1 MSLIVGSARID
12 ENGKVSGGAVG
23 DNNGR
28 EISTQ
33 PYYMHKKGW
42 YVLRPKTVEL
52 ADGLASAML
61 DACANDN
68 IGYDQSNR
76 YGVIRMVKKYG
87 TLKAIAEKTEADCS
101 SLVRACCIQNGF
113 DPGDFATSGEADKLE
128 KTGKF
133 KDRKPVDE
141 KTVLYDGDVL
151 VTKTSGHTVIITGGN
166 SRSAK
171 SDKNGSKL
179 TSKTAKSSAN
189 KRSSSVAGTYKT
201 TTDCNMRHGAGK
213 QNASMVVLE
222 QGTEVKCYGYY
233 SAYQGVKWLYV
244 QTTYKDIKYT
254 GFVSERVLKKK

>member
-12 ENGKVSGGAVG
+12 ENGKISGGAVG

-87 TLKAIAEKTEADCS
+87 TLKAIAEKTELSKKDSEKALPQC
-101 SLVRACCIQNGF
+101 LKRRTRLHLCRAVCL
-113 DPGDFATSGEADKLE
+113 PLTVTAE
-128 KTGKF
+128 KPL
-133 KDRKPVDE
+133 RYKP
-141 KTVLYDGDVL
+141 
-151 VTKTSGHTVIITGGN
+151 
-166 SRSAK
+166 
-171 SDKNGSKL
+171 
-179 TSKTAKSSAN
+179 
-189 KRSSSVAGTYKT
+189 
-201 TTDCNMRHGAGK
+201 
-213 QNASMVVLE
+213 
-222 QGTEVKCYGYY
+222 
-233 SAYQGVKWLYV
+233 
-244 QTTYKDIKYT
+244 
-254 GFVSERVLKKK
+254 

>member
-12 ENGKVSGGAVG
+12 ENGKISGGAVG

-87 TLKAIAEKTEADCS
+87 TLKAIAEKTEADS
-101 SLVRACCIQNGF
+101 RA
-113 DPGDFATSGEADKLE
+113 
-128 KTGKF
+128 
-133 KDRKPVDE
+133 
-141 KTVLYDGDVL
+141 
-151 VTKTSGHTVIITGGN
+151 
-166 SRSAK
+166 
-171 SDKNGSKL
+171 
-179 TSKTAKSSAN
+179 
-189 KRSSSVAGTYKT
+189 
-201 TTDCNMRHGAGK
+201 
-213 QNASMVVLE
+213 
-222 QGTEVKCYGYY
+222 
-233 SAYQGVKWLYV
+233 
-244 QTTYKDIKYT
+244 
-254 GFVSERVLKKK
+254 